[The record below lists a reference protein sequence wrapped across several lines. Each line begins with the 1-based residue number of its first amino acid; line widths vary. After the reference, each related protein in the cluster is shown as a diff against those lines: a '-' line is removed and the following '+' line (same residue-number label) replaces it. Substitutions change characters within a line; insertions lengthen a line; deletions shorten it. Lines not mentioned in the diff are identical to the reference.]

1 MAQFP
6 AEVVDTS
13 MAFDATAKDPDGN
26 PLPLGT
32 IQVEYKTSSRGGIKN
47 KQFASPIN
55 SNIKRIPLIGE
66 QVLIIRS
73 IAGTSF
79 SGGADLNFYYLDP
92 INVQGE
98 LNNNALPG
106 QLDYSTSGGSD
117 TSTEYSQTQGTP
129 NKQSSGRQNNK
140 LGATFEE
147 STKVKSLQPFEG
159 DQLFEGRWGQS
170 IRFSSTIKGKTSI
183 YDKKPAWTGN
193 KSGDPITI
201 IRNGQAPAS
210 GKGAFYVIED
220 FEKDGSSIWLTS
232 TQTLDKTSGFKS
244 SQKNYG
250 LTTEVTPEKNYKSS
264 QVVISAD
271 RLFFNSKTDYI
282 ILSGKKSVNIA
293 TPKWQMDMDKLFTIL
308 EGTLQQ
314 LADLTSAKA
323 SFPTP
328 MGGSTLPATNVVPV
342 QKLLNELKLMAQ

>member
-1 MAQFP
+1 MADFT
-6 AEVVDTS
+6 AEVIDTS
-13 MAFDATAKDPDGN
+13 MAFDKNAKDDDGN

-32 IQVEYKTSSRGGIKN
+32 ILVQHGTTAPSGLRN
-47 KQFASPIN
+47 KSFAIPVN
-55 SNIKRIPLIGE
+55 SNLKCIPLIGE
-66 QVLIIRS
+66 QVS
-73 IAGTSF
+73 ITYAISDIAN
-79 SGGADLNFYYLDP
+79 SIGASRRFYYSVP

-308 EGTLQQ
+308 EETLQQ

-328 MGGSTLPATNVVPV
+328 TGGSTLPATNVVPV
-342 QKLLNELKLMAQ
+342 QKLLTELKSMAQ